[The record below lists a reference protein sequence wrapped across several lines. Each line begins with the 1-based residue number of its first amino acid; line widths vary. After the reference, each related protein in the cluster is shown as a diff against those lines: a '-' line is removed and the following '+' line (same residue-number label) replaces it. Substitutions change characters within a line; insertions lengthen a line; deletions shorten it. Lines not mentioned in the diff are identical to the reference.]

1 MMNMLKNN
9 LPWLYQIIIAI
20 GIALW
25 FDGVNMIARTFVS
38 PTRNVGLIFCGI
50 ALFIF
55 LLDDGRLNELHNFD
69 RKNSNN
75 NRNKIAAAVAG
86 INN

>member
-25 FDGVNMIARTFVS
+25 FDGVNMIARTFVN
-38 PTRNVGLIFCGI
+38 PTRNVGLMFCGI
-50 ALFIF
+50 ALIIF

-69 RKNSNN
+69 PKNSNN
-75 NRNKIAAAVAG
+75 NRNKIAAAMAG

>member
-1 MMNMLKNN
+1 MLKNN
-9 LPWLYQIIIAI
+9 LPWLYQMIIAI

-25 FDGVNMIARTFVS
+25 FDGVNMISRTFVNPS
-38 PTRNVGLIFCGI
+38 RNVGLMFCGI

>member
-1 MMNMLKNN
+1 MLKNN

-25 FDGVNMIARTFVS
+25 FDGVNMIATTFVNPS
-38 PTRNVGLIFCGI
+38 RNVGLIFCGI
-50 ALFIF
+50 ALIIF

-69 RKNSNN
+69 SKNSNN
-75 NRNKIAAAVAG
+75 NRNKIAAAIAG